1 MTVPPV
7 PVSPVSAV
15 SAGAV
20 IAAPDAPAPVPVLLP
35 PPAPLAN
42 FAASE
47 FRARRDNL
55 RKLYPD
61 GMIVL
66 RGATDDEPVKP
77 ATYSQNN
84 AFFYLTGV
92 DTPGAFLVLLPP
104 DLRASAAFR
113 NSPGEVSELLF
124 LPARN
129 PNAELWMGP
138 RLGPGDETEK
148 LTGIEKVMDAG
159 GFWPAL
165 TAWLRRNPVVYTV
178 APYGEHA
185 HLSRE
190 FALMQHILHAAP
202 VAQIRDLSPGM
213 ADLRVVK
220 SPAEIERVTQAI
232 AVTIEGHKAAHALIT
247 NGAGRREYEVEAAI
261 FAAFRNRGA
270 HLAFASIVGAGRNAT
285 VLHYEDNHHIMQ
297 NGELVVV
304 DIGAEVDHYCGDI
317 TRTYAVGG
325 AMSPR
330 QQEIYGLVKAA
341 FDYTVTEYKPGVD
354 SLKSI
359 DDKCKAFLDASPLRA
374 RNADGSEQTG
384 QTMKAFMP
392 HGLGHHLGLDVHD
405 VIANA
410 DKEAPLVPG
419 SVITVEPGVYIAA
432 ESIGVRLE
440 HDFLVTP
447 TGLQWLGPQWDM

>member
-7 PVSPVSAV
+7 PVSAMSA
-15 SAGAV
+15 SP
-20 IAAPDAPAPVPVLLP
+20 AASTPDAPAPAPVLLP
-35 PPAPLAN
+35 PPAPLAG
-42 FAASE
+42 FASE
-47 FRARRDNL
+47 EFKARRDSL
-55 RKLYPD
+55 RRLYPE
-61 GMIVL
+61 GMIVI

-77 ATYSQNN
+77 ATYSQNS

-92 DTPGAFLVLLPP
+92 ETPGAFLVMLPP

-113 NSPGEVSELLF
+113 NSPGEVRELLF

-138 RLGPGDETEK
+138 RLGPGSETEK

-190 FALMQHILHAAP
+190 YAFMQHILHAAP
-202 VAQIRDLSPGM
+202 TTQIRDVSPGL
-213 ADLRVVK
+213 AQLRVVK
-220 SPAEIERVTQAI
+220 SPAEIERITQAI
-232 AVTIEGHKAAHALIT
+232 AVTIEGHKAAQALIT

-261 FAAFRNRGA
+261 FEAFRSRGA
-270 HLAFASIVGAGRNAT
+270 QLAFASIVGAGRNAT
-285 VLHYEDNHHIMQ
+285 VLHYEDNHHVMQ
-297 NGELVVV
+297 AGELVVI
-304 DIGAEVDHYCGDI
+304 DIGAQADNYCGDI

-325 AMSPR
+325 AMSAR

-341 FDYTVTEYKPGVD
+341 FDYTVREYKPGED
-354 SLKSI
+354 SLKSL
-359 DDKCKAFLDASPLRA
+359 DDKCKAFLDTSPLRA
-374 RNADGSEQTG
+374 LHANGSEQAG
-384 QTMKAFMP
+384 QTMRAFMP
-392 HGLGHHLGLDVHD
+392 HGLSHHLGLDVHD

-410 DKEAPLVPG
+410 DKEAPLLPG
-419 SVITVEPGVYIAA
+419 SVITVEPGLYIAA

-440 HDFLVTP
+440 HDFLVTND
-447 TGLQWLGPQWDM
+447 GLQWLGPRWDM